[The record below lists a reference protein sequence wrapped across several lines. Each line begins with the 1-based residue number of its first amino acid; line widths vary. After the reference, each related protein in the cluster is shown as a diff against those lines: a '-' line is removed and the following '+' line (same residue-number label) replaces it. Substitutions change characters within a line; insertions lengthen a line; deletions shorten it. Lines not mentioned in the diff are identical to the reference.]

1 LGGVLLNNR
10 YLFYC
15 TAVVFTILFIAPS
28 IAVAEDNSNEY
39 TNISVQEANK
49 MIKGC
54 SNVFILDVRTPA
66 EYNAAHLKGAHL
78 IPFKNVPA
86 HDPVALPD
94 ESLLKARINE
104 VPRDKPVIV
113 YCLTEGRST
122 NASKLLVENG
132 YTNIYNMQGAIPA
145 WINAGYP
152 VVSTFVDQSGVE
164 GHVKN
169 FLKAQINHVFVY
181 LKIGNDAKAN
191 EQLNTTKTFVNKTES
206 KCLITADQAKYL
218 RAEIEEIRAMIK

>member
-1 LGGVLLNNR
+1 LGGVFLNKR
-10 YLFYC
+10 YLSYLVAALF
-15 TAVVFTILFIAPS
+15 AVFLIAPG
-28 IAVAEDNSNEY
+28 IAAAENNQAGY
-39 TNISVQEANK
+39 TNISVSQAYK

-54 SNVFILDVRTPA
+54 NAFILDVRTPA
-66 EYNAAHLKGAHL
+66 EYHAAHIKGATL
-78 IPFKNVPA
+78 IPYKNVPA
-86 HDPVALPD
+86 HDPVALPNK
-94 ESLLKARINE
+94 SLLPARINE
-104 VPRDKPVIV
+104 VPKDMPVIV

-152 VVSTFVDQSGVE
+152 VVSTFVDQSGVK
-164 GHVKN
+164 GYIKKP
-169 FLKAQINHVFVY
+169 LKAQINCVLLY
-181 LKIGNDAKAN
+181 LRIGDDAKAN
-191 EQLNTTKTFVNKTES
+191 NQLNTTKSFVNETEN